1 MKWNGT
7 IRSITV
13 SYLKLAIY
21 ASLKIQNEKNTL
33 NNISK
38 RQKFVVF
45 I

>member
-7 IRSITV
+7 IRSITI

-21 ASLKIQNEKNTL
+21 ASLKIQNEKTTL
-33 NNISK
+33 NNMNK
-38 RQKFVVF
+38 TQKFVVF